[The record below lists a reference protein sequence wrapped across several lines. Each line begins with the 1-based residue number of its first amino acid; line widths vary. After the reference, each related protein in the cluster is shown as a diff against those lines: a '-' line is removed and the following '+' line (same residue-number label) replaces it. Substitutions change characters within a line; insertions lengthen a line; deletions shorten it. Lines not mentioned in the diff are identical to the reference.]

1 MDNFKGQNHISE
13 LFDYINKPIL
23 TLKRIVRSIVNNT
36 LMNNFYKRN
45 VNIVLPRQRRS
56 DTATV
61 DATTAESELGST
73 HESETHETHETHSNH
88 TETEEDG
95 GKYIHADPEYTR
107 FAIIATVSLSI
118 LFVILFL
125 AFYFCNKD
133 LVMKIGHKVLTFFK
147 KTFKIV
153 N

>member
-1 MDNFKGQNHISE
+1 MDNFKGQKPT
-13 LFDYINKPIL
+13 FDLLEYIDKPMAAI
-23 TLKRIVRSIVNNT
+23 KRIARSIVNNT
-36 LMNNFYKRN
+36 LMSNFYKRN
-45 VNIVLPRQRRS
+45 VNIPLSRQRRS

-61 DATTAESELGST
+61 DATTAESE
-73 HESETHETHETHSNH
+73 HEATHETHSNH
-88 TETEEDG
+88 TESEEDG

-133 LVMKIGHKVLTFFK
+133 LVMKIGHKILTFFK